1 MELLWQVELPRLAK
15 EVQPL
20 LGLFY
25 NGVYVIVPLQFLGN
39 GGASTSF
46 SNDVMTTDVRA
57 TGFLS
62 VSPVILYFFW
72 MGMMVN
78 RLKHEGT
85 LCSSSD
91 LLKIFVKMWASWSAQ
106 DFRQAGVPQSG
117 PGTFFLFCLRK
128 TWHTSSLLIWIAG
141 VGERGVAG
149 GVNGC
154 VERCPERVWDVFQT
168 CNRTHSVCQL
178 FILHSAGGMV
188 SCCCL
193 SLSDLST
200 LMLSHWKIIG
210 SLTYR
215 NNSSLPLWSSSPVC
229 IWPVYTRFYPPSC
242 KLHLYTTFHWCK
254 SMSRRHAISP
264 LILHHDLL
272 LSAGSSA
279 DVMHCPVLHHS
290 AKFPWNTEQQSLKNP
305 Y

>member
-25 NGVYVIVPLQFLGN
+25 NGVYVIVPLQFLRD

-72 MGMMVN
+72 MGMMVK

-106 DFRQAGVPQSG
+106 DFRQAGVTQSG

-141 VGERGVAG
+141 VGREGLLEVLMVVWRGAQSG
-149 GVNGC
+149 CGVFFKPAIELIQSASCLFSTVLGDG
-154 VERCPERVWDVFQT
+154 VLL
-168 CNRTHSVCQL
+168 L
-178 FILHSAGGMV
+178 FISFRPFHADAKSLEDNWILN
-188 SCCCL
+188 L
-193 SLSDLST
+193 S
-200 LMLSHWKIIG
+200 
-210 SLTYR
+210 
-215 NNSSLPLWSSSPVC
+215 
-229 IWPVYTRFYPPSC
+229 
-242 KLHLYTTFHWCK
+242 
-254 SMSRRHAISP
+254 
-264 LILHHDLL
+264 
-272 LSAGSSA
+272 
-279 DVMHCPVLHHS
+279 
-290 AKFPWNTEQQSLKNP
+290 E
-305 Y
+305 